1 MSDVKHKIEVGFVS
15 DIEIDGTPSLLL
27 FAILDQQGKQILD
40 QENNYI
46 LDQNG

>member
-1 MSDVKHKIEVGFVS
+1 MSDVKHKIEFGFIS
-15 DIEIDGTPSLLL
+15 DIEIDGSTTTRL

>member
-1 MSDVKHKIEVGFVS
+1 MSDVKHKIEVGFIS
-15 DIEIDGTPSLLL
+15 DIEIDGSTVERL